1 MNSGSKDGMKL
12 LKECYA
18 PVATLIRTLTLWSGA
33 FVFVL
38 NLAGCLQPYQ
48 RLPQTHAP
56 QPDSLH
62 VAVVADTVAP
72 AELPGE
78 IPSKPDTLLPEALP
92 SEDKIVAQFKDN
104 RVSVLIKVNSAE
116 GRNAA
121 LGDRILYDPATWS
134 TISPTL
140 TRTDSGDF
148 VEVPFALLNYEYKRK
163 ALLQVFPANV
173 ENEEGWMHVV
183 HYKGETLWAI
193 AETYTGD
200 GRNYTAVEKEN
211 NLAPHTPLSRGQRLR
226 IPTSLLAKS
235 LRNTSFPEFV
245 ALPQDTAAVPVRS
258 TRSAERPVSR
268 DPALKFRKIGGE
280 WFGVYKLQRGEALY
294 SAVVVRFTGRVD
306 ADEVNQIARQLMRLN
321 GIRDET
327 AIPAGTAIRIPL
339 RLVDEALLAD
349 GEEEPGPHLQRR
361 PGKLHVILDAGHG
374 GNDPGTMMRGWRE
387 ADLAFDLM
395 RRLQRE
401 LEPAGVVVHPL
412 VGSRANA
419 ATSNGGSD
427 KRHNY
432 VLVTPPYF
440 IEDSRVALNLRI
452 NLIDAIYE
460 RLLRSGVPKANIL
473 LISIHLDHL
482 HPAVNGAMVYYPG
495 ARERIES
502 YGAWWDGV
510 YDKYAESRNR
520 TISYA
525 ARDNHEAEA
534 ASEDFARS
542 LIASFR
548 RARLPVHTYEPIR
561 QYVYRGGR
569 KWTPGII
576 RYSRVPTSVL
586 LEAANLANSGDLM
599 NMRSHQFRQRFVA
612 AVAQAIVKGK

>member
-1 MNSGSKDGMKL
+1 MNSVSKDGMKL
-12 LKECYA
+12 LKECGA
-18 PVATLIRTLTLWSGA
+18 PLSTLTRTLARWGLA
-33 FVFVL
+33 FVSL
-38 NLAGCLQPYQ
+38 LSLAGCLQPYQ
-48 RLPQTHAP
+48 RLTQTPAL

-62 VAVVADTVAP
+62 LAVVADSVAP
-72 AELPGE
+72 SALPLE
-78 IPSKPDTLLPEALP
+78 VASKPDTLLTEALP

-104 RVSVLIKVNSAE
+104 RVSVSIKVNSVE

-121 LGDRILYDPATWS
+121 LGDRILYDPTAWS

-140 TRTDSGDF
+140 TRTDSGNF
-148 VEVPFALLNYEYKRK
+148 IEVPFALLNYEYKRK

-173 ENEEGWMHVV
+173 ESEEGWLHVV
-183 HYKGETLWAI
+183 QYKGETLWAI
-193 AETYTGD
+193 AEIYTGD
-200 GRNYTAVEKEN
+200 GRNYPALEKEN
-211 NLAPHTPLSRGQRLR
+211 NLLPHTPLSRGQKIR
-226 IPTSLLAKS
+226 IPAALLAKS
-235 LRNTSFPEFV
+235 LRNTSFPEFI
-245 ALPQDTAAVPVRS
+245 ALPQDTT
-258 TRSAERPVSR
+258 TRRWGRAAERPVSR
-268 DPALKFRKIGGE
+268 DPALQFRRIAGE

-349 GEEEPGPHLQRR
+349 GKEEPGPHLQRR

-401 LEPAGVVVHPL
+401 LERAGVVVHPL
-412 VGSRANA
+412 VGSHANA
-419 ATSNGGSD
+419 ASTSNGGSD

-460 RLLRSGVPKANIL
+460 RLLRAGVPKANII

-482 HPAVNGAMVYYPG
+482 HPTVSGAMVYYPG
-495 ARERIES
+495 ARERSES

-534 ASEDFARS
+534 ASEDLARS

-586 LEAANLANSGDLM
+586 LEAANLANSADLM
-599 NMRSHQFRQRFVA
+599 NMRSHQFRQRFVT